1 VTKVE
6 VTEKAA
12 GAVAVACA
20 TGAVTCAV
28 GCVLPFALPAVALA
42 SIGSILSLL
51 AGAYVWMTDLAVVA
65 VACAWAWICLQSVR
79 SSARPARSTLYMM
92 GAATSLSALALLW
105 PWIEPEVLQMLGSP

>member
-1 VTKVE
+1 MKAE

-12 GAVAVACA
+12 GVVAVACA

-42 SIGSILSLL
+42 GVGSILSLL
-51 AGAYVWMTDLAVVA
+51 AGAYVWMTGLAVLA
-65 VACAWAWICLQSVR
+65 VAGAWTWICIQAVR

-92 GAATSLSALALLW
+92 GVATPLSALALLW
-105 PWIEPEVLQMLGSP
+105 PRIEPGLLQKLGSP